1 LPLVVAS
8 YTSEPRSRAVSPE
21 LTRYTTVVRLHGA
34 GEQGIGEDVTP
45 FEPAQRAFAESAP
58 NLPLAGEWTV
68 DSFAVHL
75 DTLELYRESQ
85 LPRGFPTTFRRWA
98 FESAALDLA
107 LRQAGLSLAGALG
120 LTPRPVNFVNS
131 PMLQD
136 AAVTTIR
143 QRLKRHPWL
152 RFKLDPAPDW
162 DEDVIGRLAA
172 TGAVVIIDLKG
183 QYPPAAPVALAPDPD
198 LYARL
203 AKWFPDAWLEDPG
216 LTADT
221 REVLA
226 PHLDRIS
233 WDLPVRTAADIAR
246 LPIPPRAI
254 NIKPARHGTLR
265 RLLDVYDHCAQHEI
279 PTYAGGM
286 GEIGPGR
293 GQNQY
298 LASMFHPDA
307 PNDIAPTAYNDKD
320 LSADLPTSP
329 LDPTPTTVGFRWD
342 MSKERRPPAE
352 RHASSPGRSRAGQRL
367 GHPGPDGARA
377 SP

>member
-1 LPLVVAS
+1 
-8 YTSEPRSRAVSPE
+8 
-21 LTRYTTVVRLHGA
+21 
-34 GEQGIGEDVTP
+34 
-45 FEPAQRAFAESAP
+45 
-58 NLPLAGEWTV
+58 V
-68 DSFAVHL
+68 DSRLVRGHL
-75 DTLELYRESQ
+75 EGLELYRDSQ
-85 LPRGFPTTFRRWA
+85 LPPGFPTTFRRWA

-107 LRQAGLSLAGALG
+107 LRQADASLGDVLG

-131 PMLQD
+131 PMLGN
-136 AAVTTIR
+136 APVATIH

-162 DEDVIGRLAA
+162 DEDVIEQLAV

-183 QYPPAAPVALAPDPD
+183 QYPPAAPIALAPEPD

-203 AKWFPDAWLEDPG
+203 TRGFPDAWLEDPG

-221 REVLA
+221 REVLR
-226 PHLDRIS
+226 PHHDRIS
-233 WDLPVRTAADIAR
+233 WDVPVRTAQDIPR

-265 RLLDVYDHCAQHEI
+265 RLLDVYDHCAEHEI

-298 LASMFHPDA
+298 LASMLHPDA
-307 PNDIAPTAYNDKD
+307 PNDIAPIAYNDRE
-320 LSADLPTSP
+320 LPPDLPTSP
-329 LDPTPTTVGFRWD
+329 LNPSPSTVGFGW
-342 MSKERRPPAE
+342 ERQ
-352 RHASSPGRSRAGQRL
+352 RA
-367 GHPGPDGARA
+367 
-377 SP
+377 